1 MNIGFRNANPSQG
14 GESYYITVEDPLDGQ
29 TACLLV
35 DSGAGVSVERDLA
48 NDEYLAGILLTH
60 AHLDHYRTLGEN
72 IVDGAAVHT
81 SPSTAP
87 IAETVY
93 REGERNYD
101 LVGREPVMEALHPV
115 EDWFEIRNDIAIH
128 PIPAGHAPG
137 ATGFV
142 IRILD
147 GSRATYA
154 LVTGDFGVDRVAGYP
169 GLTTELP
176 VDIDMLFVNGATDDR
191 STATEIVR
199 TALERAREGST
210 VLVTTGGLS
219 GVEYAYLLGHGADS
233 LGEQTPVRVVGQI
246 AKLYEDLAFGVPNVE
261 SVATFSDPTDVLEAG
276 GITLAGPEVPI
287 GGSAKRLFER
297 IEDDPAATL
306 LQIGS
311 SNEPPVESAGC
322 TLYNYRHRSHPPLE
336 TIDALVDSLVPVH
349 TVVCHGNRGRFKNR
363 YDETFL
369 WTHSTNVRH
378 TLYADGDWREP
389 PWIDESVSDLIRES
403 YNQKRGS
410 RIGDIFDGS
419 DPGLPDL
426 PTPGR
431 ETSLDLVAE
440 GLDPDTLGRR
450 ETPIVA
456 GVSTSEGSS
465 DSGVDRAERSA
476 VPGADGPEAPVAP
489 RQENEIESG
498 DSIESGDDVEAN
510 DIERVLDRLD
520 ETDARLRSR
529 SVRVRV
535 IDAGDG
541 DVLFRALEDVD
552 LEHGEELC
560 CQLSTVE

>member
-1 MNIGFRNANPSQG
+1 MKIGFRNANPSQG

-35 DSGAGVSVERDLA
+35 DSGSGVSVERDLA

-60 AHLDHYRTLGEN
+60 AHLDHYRTLGGN
-72 IVDGAAVHT
+72 IVDGAAIHT
-81 SPSTAP
+81 SPSTAA

-101 LVGREPVMEALHPV
+101 LSGTEAVVEALHPV
-115 EDWFEIRNDIAIH
+115 EGWHEIRNDIAIH
-128 PIPAGHAPG
+128 SIPAGHAPG

-142 IRILD
+142 IRVLD

-169 GLTTELP
+169 GLPTELP

-199 TALERAREGST
+199 TALERARNGST

-219 GVEYAYLLGHGADS
+219 GVEYAYLLGHAVDH
-233 LGEQTPVRVVGQI
+233 LGDQTPVRVVGQI

-261 SVATFSDPTDVLEAG
+261 SVATFSDPADVLDAG

-287 GGSAKRLFER
+287 DGSAKRLFER

-322 TLYNYRHRSHPPLE
+322 TLYNYRHRSHPPVDA
-336 TIDALVDSLVPVH
+336 IDALVDSLVPVH
-349 TVVCHGNRGRFKNR
+349 TVVCHGNRDRFKDR
-363 YDETFL
+363 YDATFL
-369 WTHSTNVRH
+369 WTDSTNVQH

-403 YNQKRGS
+403 YNRKRGS
-410 RIGDIFDGS
+410 RIGDIFDES

-426 PTPGR
+426 PTPCR
-431 ETSLDLVAE
+431 ETSPDLVAE
-440 GLDPDTLGRR
+440 GLDPDALGRR

-456 GVSTSEGSS
+456 GISTPEGGS
-465 DSGVDRAERSA
+465 DSGMDRAERPTVS
-476 VPGADGPEAPVAP
+476 GSNGPEAPVTP
-489 RQENEIESG
+489 RQEDEVESA
-498 DSIESGDDVEAN
+498 DRIEAN

-520 ETDARLRSR
+520 EIDAHLRNR

-552 LEHGEELC
+552 LEHGEELTIS
-560 CQLSTVE
+560 LPT